1 MYARDVSSSVFVT
14 LIYSIAMADDKSRV
28 CLTEIPDKHG
38 SDYINA
44 SFIDVRIIH
53 VIQKGYFMFGSRDTL
68 EDKPTLQ
75 HKVSLQLYKLSCV
88 FIHVENGRSTERD
101 ST

>member
-1 MYARDVSSSVFVT
+1 
-14 LIYSIAMADDKSRV
+14 MADDKSRV

-53 VIQKGYFMFGSRDTL
+53 VIPKAMSFHMFGSRDTL

-75 HKVSLQLYKLSCV
+75 HKVSLQLYKLELC
-88 FIHVENGRSTERD
+88 IYQC
-101 ST
+101 

>member
-1 MYARDVSSSVFVT
+1 MPWQMTSV
-14 LIYSIAMADDKSRV
+14 
-28 CLTEIPDKHG
+28 PDKHG
-38 SDYINA
+38 SDYIH
-44 SFIDVRIIH
+44 I
-53 VIQKGYFMFGSRDTL
+53 IQKATSFHMFGSRDTL

-88 FIHVENGRSTERD
+88 FINVENGRSTERD